1 MQLIEI
7 GPAALSARL
16 GAGKGFNADRAGA
29 VKRPCRGQDCP
40 EAVFSFVLNKRLLRP
55 PPSLPSSLSVAKD
68 MPRAWETMSVFFVPE
83 RGEMTQHESSVSM
96 VTRSRC

>member
-16 GAGKGFNADRAGA
+16 GAGEGFNADRAGA

-55 PPSLPSSLSVAKD
+55 PPFSPFLSLGGQGYAEGLGNDECVSSC
-68 MPRAWETMSVFFVPE
+68 PNEGR
-83 RGEMTQHESSVSM
+83 
-96 VTRSRC
+96 